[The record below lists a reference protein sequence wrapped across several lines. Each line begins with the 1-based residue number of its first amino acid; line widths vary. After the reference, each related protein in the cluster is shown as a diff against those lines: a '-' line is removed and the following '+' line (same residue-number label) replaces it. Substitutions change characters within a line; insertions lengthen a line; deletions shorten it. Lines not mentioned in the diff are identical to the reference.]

1 MIIVWLRLAGLILIG
16 STIVYVLLSLYS
28 RSVEKERLE
37 KDWDTDPLREG
48 LPADEREA
56 YIEAGMAAYRHSLRR
71 RLIWLVY
78 VVPLVTISVIVYV
91 VN

>member
-16 STIVYVLLSLYS
+16 STIAYVLLSVYS
-28 RSVEKERLE
+28 RSVERERLE
-37 KDWDTDPLREG
+37 KEWDTDPAREG
-48 LPADEREA
+48 VPAADREA
-56 YIEAGMAAYRHSLRR
+56 HLEAGMEAYRQSLRR

-78 VVPLVTISVIVYV
+78 IVPLVAISVIVYV

>member
-1 MIIVWLRLAGLILIG
+1 MIIVWLRLAGVILIG
-16 STIVYVLLSLYS
+16 STIIYFLISVYS
-28 RSVEKERLE
+28 RSVERERLE
-37 KDWDTDPLREG
+37 KSWDTDPLREG

-56 YIEAGMAAYRHSLRR
+56 YIEQGMESYRHSLRR

-78 VVPLVTISVIVYV
+78 IVPLVAISVIVYV

>member
-1 MIIVWLRLAGLILIG
+1 MIIVWLRLAGIIFIG
-16 STIVYVLLSLYS
+16 SSIVYVLLSLYS

-37 KDWDTDPLREG
+37 KSWDTDPLREG

-56 YIEAGMAAYRHSLRR
+56 YIEAGMEAYRNSLRR

-78 VVPLVTISVIVYV
+78 VVPLVTITVIVFV